1 MVTGSPG
8 GNNIP
13 AYVFKSLAAV
23 LDWGMTPSQ
32 AVTFPNIIARGT
44 DVRVEVN
51 VPPGQDIAND
61 LKARGYRVQERNGE
75 NSGLHMILVTRHALT
90 GAADPRREGTVE
102 YLPGPTALQDH

>member
-13 AYVFKSLAAV
+13 AYVFKSLAGV
-23 LDWGMTPSQ
+23 FDWGMTPQQ
-32 AVTFPNIIARGT
+32 AASFPNIIARGK

-51 VPPGQDIAND
+51 VPPGQAIAND
-61 LKARGYRVQERNGE
+61 LKARGYSVQERQGE
-75 NSGLHMILVTRHALT
+75 NSGLHIILVEDGNLV

-102 YLPGPTALQDH
+102 SLPANR